1 MFINTTIKKIVSG
14 SALFALALSI
24 SACSDSSSNKSSEG
38 NGENAV
44 GYRYWGYSQSS
55 DDGASW
61 VTAMEGPATTNP
73 KDGSVE
79 GWNYTFSAEGLVD
92 PKAPSA
98 APDFQA
104 LCGATPAAADK
115 KRVGYVIEFGD
126 SAIYPEGDSAPASS
140 SGCATLDTNASGL
153 DLLNAVAEVRAGD
166 GGFICGLNGFPSK
179 DCGADAI
186 PVPES
191 MRAKK

>member
-1 MFINTTIKKIVSG
+1 MS
-14 SALFALALSI
+14 ALALIALAIFI
-24 SACSDSSSNKSSEG
+24 SACSDSSSNQSSETSETRQT
-38 NGENAV
+38 NGESAV

-55 DDGASW
+55 EDGGSW

-73 KDGSVE
+73 QDGSVE

-92 PKAPSA
+92 PQSPSA
-98 APDFQA
+98 APNFQE
-104 LCGATPAAADK
+104 LCGSTPEAADK

-126 SAIYPEGDSAPASS
+126 SVIYPEGDSAPENS
-140 SGCATLDTNASGL
+140 SGCATLDTNATGL
-153 DLLNAVAEVRAGD
+153 DLLNAVAKVRAGE

-191 MRAKK
+191 LRAKK